1 MVMRTLCSKV
11 KSPRRLILSYLHTF
25 AHQLIWN
32 MNIWLS
38 SSDKIPIY
46 TVLIF
51 FFVLNKV
58 AFFRLRWEILVF
70 CYSLRDLDLVTFHNS
85 A

>member
-11 KSPRRLILSYLHTF
+11 KSPRRLVLSYLHTF

-58 AFFRLRWEILVF
+58 AFFRLRWEFLCFAILF
-70 CYSLRDLDLVTFHNS
+70 VT
-85 A
+85 